1 METNKIIGTTLSIV
15 ATLLAIIGLT
25 LWVIGFDKKKLDV
38 ISVSAA
44 WVLISGFGY
53 LFSYLIYNYEG
64 IISLG
69 GYF

>member
-1 METNKIIGTTLSIV
+1 METNKIIGITLSIV

-38 ISVSAA
+38 ISVSGA